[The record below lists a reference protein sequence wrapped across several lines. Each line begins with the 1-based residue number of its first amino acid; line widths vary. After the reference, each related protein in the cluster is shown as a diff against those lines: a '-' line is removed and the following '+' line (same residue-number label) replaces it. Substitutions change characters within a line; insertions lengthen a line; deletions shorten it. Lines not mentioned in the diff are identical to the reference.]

1 MTLDERLDNW
11 GKAQRLGGH
20 SGRAIGSAEGR
31 YRAAPPEANIA
42 RMLIDEVDAAEVER
56 AWKRLMP
63 FDKDVLRLYYI
74 WEAPPHIMCRRLRI
88 RYRPTSVLELA
99 IVHAKQEIAKSLRQ
113 MGETA
118 EALEA
123 RCPERRVAMSGI
135 TAAIRV
141 IRHRV

>member
-31 YRAAPPEANIA
+31 YRTSPPEANIA
-42 RMLIDEVDAAEVER
+42 RMLIDEADAAEVER

-88 RYRPTSVLELA
+88 RYRPASVLELA
-99 IVHAKQEIAKSLRQ
+99 IAHAKAEVAKALRSDS
-113 MGETA
+113 
-118 EALEA
+118 
-123 RCPERRVAMSGI
+123 RSP
-135 TAAIRV
+135 
-141 IRHRV
+141 

>member
-11 GKAQRLGGH
+11 GRAQRLGGH

-31 YRAAPPEANIA
+31 YRATPPEANIA
-42 RMLIDEVDAAEVER
+42 RMLIDEADAAEVES

-88 RYRPTSVLELA
+88 RYRPASVLELA
-99 IVHAKQEIAKSLRQ
+99 IAHAKAEVAKALRSIREAHEAVANRQRLDIATLGLVKRS
-113 MGETA
+113 A
-118 EALEA
+118 
-123 RCPERRVAMSGI
+123 
-135 TAAIRV
+135 
-141 IRHRV
+141 H

>member
-20 SGRAIGSAEGR
+20 SGRPIGSAEGR
-31 YRAAPPEANIA
+31 YRATPPEANIA
-42 RMLIDEVDAAEVER
+42 RMLIDEADAAEVES

-74 WEAPPHIMCRRLRI
+74 WEAPPHIMCRRLRV

-99 IVHAKQEIAKSLRQ
+99 IAHAKKEVGKVLLSIA
-113 MGETA
+113 ET
-118 EALEA
+118 
-123 RCPERRVAMSGI
+123 RS
-135 TAAIRV
+135 AIR
-141 IRHRV
+141 RRE

>member
-42 RMLIDEVDAAEVER
+42 RMLIDEADAAEVER

-88 RYRPTSVLELA
+88 KFRPASVLELA
-99 IVHAKQEIAKSLRQ
+99 IAHAKQEIGRVLRQ
-113 MGETA
+113 LRETA
-118 EALEA
+118 KAIEA
-123 RCPERRVAMSGI
+123 RRTMWTVTCAST
-135 TAAIRV
+135 TATSHAT
-141 IRHRV
+141 RHRV